1 LTTSASQ
8 PFTGE
13 PVEGQDDVKLMATI
27 ADGDSAAL
35 ACLYDRY
42 NRIVFTTVLRIV
54 KDRDEAEDVLVEVFH
69 EVWQKSDRYNAARGN
84 PLTYLLTMARS
95 RAVDHL
101 RSRLRTRS
109 AMQAMAASGATVQ
122 VQESVATPTGSP
134 DPGAQA
140 SLGEQ
145 RSRVVA
151 ALLSLEP
158 QQREVVELSFYDGLS
173 HSEIATRL
181 NKPLGTV
188 KTYIRQGLAR
198 LRDRLRSRRE
208 DVNA

>member
-1 LTTSASQ
+1 
-8 PFTGE
+8 
-13 PVEGQDDVKLMATI
+13 MATI
-27 ADGDSAAL
+27 ADGNAGAL

-42 NRIVFTTVLRIV
+42 HRIVFTTVLRIV
-54 KDRDEAEDVLVEVFH
+54 KDRAEAEDVLVEIFQ
-69 EVWQKSDRYNAARGN
+69 EVWQKSDRYDALRGN
-84 PLTYLLTMARS
+84 PLTYLLTLARS

-101 RSRLRTRS
+101 RSRLRART
-109 AMQAMAASGATVQ
+109 ALQAMTAAGGTAQ
-122 VQESVATPTGSP
+122 VRQSVATPSGSP
-134 DPGAQA
+134 DPSAQA

-145 RSRVVA
+145 RSRVIA

-173 HSEIATRL
+173 HSEIASKL

-188 KTYIRQGLAR
+188 KTYIRQGLAK
-198 LRDRLRSRRE
+198 LRDRLRNRSE